1 MYEITRETIDEI
13 IEQLNNIGPDELN
26 SLIFNCKDSFHD
38 AIIFYDM
45 GSKELKVESINH
57 NSSFLPKS
65 NIIVVDRISE
75 TPIDEQFDWSTD
87 LFDNEEVEEIENN
100 YDGDYQAWLDDHPE
114 TESLEERC
122 RNAGESYMLSNW
134 LNYLRSI
141 EDKLMEL
148 YNFQIDGE

>member
-26 SLIFNCKDSFHD
+26 SLIFQCKDSNYD
-38 AIIFYDM
+38 AIIFYDVK
-45 GSKELKVESINH
+45 SKELKVESINH
-57 NSSFLPKS
+57 NSGFLPQP
-65 NIIVVDRISE
+65 NIVVVDRISE
-75 TPIDEQFDWSTD
+75 TPIDEQFDWRYD

-148 YNFQIDGE
+148 YNFKLDEE